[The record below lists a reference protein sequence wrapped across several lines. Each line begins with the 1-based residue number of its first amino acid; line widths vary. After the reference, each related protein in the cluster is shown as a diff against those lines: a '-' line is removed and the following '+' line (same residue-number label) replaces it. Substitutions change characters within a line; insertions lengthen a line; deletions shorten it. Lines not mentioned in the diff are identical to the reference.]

1 MYTIT
6 HIDLDK
12 NTKKSINI
20 KDLKDYHHCS
30 DKKANVT
37 PLEHTPVADNID
49 FSVGILI
56 PYNDGEDFIYQYIN
70 TPIFTFG
77 DETDDIVGRY
87 HSDLFKNINGLGL
100 SDCLQRA
107 WNENRRIDTIDEVYK
122 DNILMFAYNV
132 YYVREYDFLYIYS
145 KDITD
150 YSRLKYEDERLFY
163 GSQEGLLTVSNKREI
178 LRTNN
183 KLFDMIGYSLDEFIN
198 LGSFKWVE
206 NNFEI
211 ITKDSVD
218 TENLLELLDVV
229 ISHQVSSLNFEVK
242 FPQKNGS
249 WGYLRVF
256 AIPTRYNGRDVAQIS
271 VMNITKTKER
281 EIQAL
286 RVQRNLNTIQ
296 HMAGVAISLYTN
308 NHINWT
314 SEIFKI
320 LDLNPEEIDS
330 EDVNTYLDLIVK
342 EDKHIFV
349 EKFNSLSKE
358 NPNTSFNLR
367 IKTPKGNIKH
377 ISQLYKS
384 FYDKDGNCNAIV
396 IFTQDITEQKNY
408 EIELCNTL
416 KEKEEYSQKLQT
428 NKEELEY
435 LLKEKEL
442 LLREVHD
449 RVKNNLQIIQSLLDL
464 EIHFNPDNPKATIR
478 KTYNRI
484 QSMASA
490 HEHLYSEFDSDTE
503 INAPTYIL
511 DSVKSIFKNYKSNI
525 EIKFELDDIIMDVE
539 KIIPLG
545 LILNELAINTIQHAF
560 PNGEEGFFSVVLKEN
575 NDKITLIVSDN
586 GVGAPDDFSPISD
599 KNLGITIINNLVDQL
614 DGVIEYLSDKN
625 GFSVLIS
632 FNN

>member
-1 MYTIT
+1 
-6 HIDLDK
+6 
-12 NTKKSINI
+12 
-20 KDLKDYHHCS
+20 
-30 DKKANVT
+30 
-37 PLEHTPVADNID
+37 
-49 FSVGILI
+49 
-56 PYNDGEDFIYQYIN
+56 
-70 TPIFTFG
+70 
-77 DETDDIVGRY
+77 
-87 HSDLFKNINGLGL
+87 
-100 SDCLQRA
+100 
-107 WNENRRIDTIDEVYK
+107 
-122 DNILMFAYNV
+122 
-132 YYVREYDFLYIYS
+132 
-145 KDITD
+145 
-150 YSRLKYEDERLFY
+150 
-163 GSQEGLLTVSNKREI
+163 
-178 LRTNN
+178 
-183 KLFDMIGYSLDEFIN
+183 
-198 LGSFKWVE
+198 
-206 NNFEI
+206 
-211 ITKDSVD
+211 
-218 TENLLELLDVV
+218 
-229 ISHQVSSLNFEVK
+229 
-242 FPQKNGS
+242 
-249 WGYLRVF
+249 
-256 AIPTRYNGRDVAQIS
+256 
-271 VMNITKTKER
+271 
-281 EIQAL
+281 
-286 RVQRNLNTIQ
+286 
-296 HMAGVAISLYTN
+296 
-308 NHINWT
+308 
-314 SEIFKI
+314 
-320 LDLNPEEIDS
+320 
-330 EDVNTYLDLIVK
+330 
-342 EDKHIFV
+342 
-349 EKFNSLSKE
+349 
-358 NPNTSFNLR
+358 
-367 IKTPKGNIKH
+367 
-377 ISQLYKS
+377 
-384 FYDKDGNCNAIV
+384 
-396 IFTQDITEQKNY
+396 
-408 EIELCNTL
+408 L